1 MKKILSTLE
10 RQIKSGSKYLSY
22 ILRHHPEE
30 IGVDMDSKGWV
41 NVEQLIDKSIQYG
54 QLLDNSLVTQIV
66 STNNKQRFA
75 ISGNGQM
82 IRANQGHSVK
92 IELDLEATSPP
103 AVLLHGT
110 AQKNAEQINAQGL
123 SKMQRHHVHLSQ
135 NKDTAMAVGC
145 RYGKLLL
152 LEIDATRMVD
162 DGFVFYKT
170 VNAVWLVGHV
180 PAEYIKKIDC

>member
-75 ISGNGQM
+75 ISGNG
-82 IRANQGHSVK
+82 
-92 IELDLEATSPP
+92 
-103 AVLLHGT
+103 
-110 AQKNAEQINAQGL
+110 
-123 SKMQRHHVHLSQ
+123 
-135 NKDTAMAVGC
+135 
-145 RYGKLLL
+145 
-152 LEIDATRMVD
+152 
-162 DGFVFYKT
+162 
-170 VNAVWLVGHV
+170 
-180 PAEYIKKIDC
+180 